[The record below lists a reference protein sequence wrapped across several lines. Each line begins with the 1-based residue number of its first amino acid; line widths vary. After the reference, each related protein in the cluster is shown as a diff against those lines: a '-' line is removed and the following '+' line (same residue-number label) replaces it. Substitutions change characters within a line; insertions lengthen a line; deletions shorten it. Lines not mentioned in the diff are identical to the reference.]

1 MTEKEFE
8 GKTMLM
14 RVPEDK
20 VTKGK
25 GFYWE
30 DLGDPQTILRM
41 VLMAC
46 AEPGKA
52 VVRKDDKEAEE

>member
-1 MTEKEFE
+1 MMDAEME
-8 GKTMLM
+8 GKTMLI

-25 GFYWE
+25 GFYWV
-30 DLGDPQTILRM
+30 DLGDPQTIM
-41 VLMAC
+41 KMILMAI

-52 VVRKDDKEAEE
+52 VVKKDDEEVKE

>member
-1 MTEKEFE
+1 MDAEME
-8 GKTMLM
+8 GKTMLI
-14 RVPEDK
+14 RVSEDK

-25 GFYWE
+25 GFYWV

-41 VLMAC
+41 VLMAI

-52 VVRKDDKEAEE
+52 VVKKEGE

>member
-14 RVPEDK
+14 CIPEEG

-25 GFYWE
+25 GVYWVN
-30 DLGDPQTILRM
+30 LGDPQTILRM
-41 VLMAC
+41 VLMAL

-52 VVRKDDKEAEE
+52 VVKKDDKEELR

>member
-1 MTEKEFE
+1 MDAETEER
-8 GKTMLM
+8 TMFI

-25 GFYWE
+25 GFYWV
-30 DLGDPQTILRM
+30 DLGDPQTLLRM
-41 VLMAC
+41 VLMAI

-52 VVRKDDKEAEE
+52 VVNMGPKEVEE

>member
-1 MTEKEFE
+1 MMDAEME
-8 GKTMLM
+8 GKTMLI

-25 GFYWE
+25 GFYWV
-30 DLGDPQTILRM
+30 DLGDPQTIMRM
-41 VLMAC
+41 VLMAI

-52 VVRKDDKEAEE
+52 VVNKGQKEAEE

>member
-1 MTEKEFE
+1 MDGEAEE
-8 GKTMLM
+8 RTMLI

-25 GFYWE
+25 GFYWA
-30 DLGDPQTILRM
+30 DLGDPQTLLRM
-41 VLMAC
+41 VLMAI

-52 VVRKDDKEAEE
+52 VVNKGPKEEEE